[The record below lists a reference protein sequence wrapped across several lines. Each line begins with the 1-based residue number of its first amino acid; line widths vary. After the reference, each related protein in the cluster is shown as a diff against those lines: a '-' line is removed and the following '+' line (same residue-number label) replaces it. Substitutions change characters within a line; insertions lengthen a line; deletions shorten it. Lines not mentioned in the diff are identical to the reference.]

1 MPRSSSSRDRVL
13 EHELSPN
20 SSLLPLAASSEGV
33 NDRNPPFTA
42 DTGGGLR
49 RGIVRLAL
57 VGAGATA
64 LSAAGAGQ
72 WYGNY
77 KLEKSH
83 RQWNDRTAGTGLSTA
98 GTSSSSST
106 TTSGSEERGFAADA
120 GRILSLAAGSGETAK
135 TSWPRP
141 ISTMNPDVSPD
152 TEGTAERIILLG
164 ERHSGTNWINDHLEV
179 SEQCPAK
186 IHRASF
192 EF

>member
-1 MPRSSSSRDRVL
+1 MGRNQTMPP
-13 EHELSPN
+13 HSPN

-42 DTGGGLR
+42 ATGGGLR
-49 RGIVRLAL
+49 RDIVRLAL